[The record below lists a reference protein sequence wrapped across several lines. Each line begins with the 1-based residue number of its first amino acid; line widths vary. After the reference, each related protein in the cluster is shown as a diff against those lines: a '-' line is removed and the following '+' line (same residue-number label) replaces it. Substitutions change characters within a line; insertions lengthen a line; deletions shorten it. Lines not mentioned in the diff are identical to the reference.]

1 MKPSWIRVLGLVMF
15 CSCVLLSAGCAA
27 SGGKTRPQPND
38 NEVLRGIQEVH
49 MSFTHDFT
57 TAADAERCD
66 VLNEMLE
73 RVAHAK
79 FVSLGIAIADPK
91 KTEKQSLLST
101 CIFLDK
107 NASTVSFAVEYSV
120 FPDGKERRI
129 FRESCDQWN
138 RTDYAPGRHE
148 KQRLIEEAADS
159 LMADYN
165 RVLDEL
171 LRYVQRARAELK

>member
-1 MKPSWIRVLGLVMF
+1 MKRSWIWVLGLVMF
-15 CSCVLLSAGCAA
+15 CFCAWLSAGCAA
-27 SGGKTRPQPND
+27 SGGKTRPQATD
-38 NEVLRGIQEVH
+38 NEVLRGIKEVH
-49 MSFTHDFT
+49 MSFSHDFT
-57 TAADAERCD
+57 SAADAERCD

-79 FVSLGIAIADPK
+79 FTSLGISIAGTDK
-91 KTEKQSLLST
+91 IEKQSLLST

-107 NASTVSFAVEYSV
+107 NASTVSFVVEYSV
-120 FPDGKERRI
+120 FADGKGRKI

-138 RTDYAPGRHE
+138 RTDYTPGRHE

-159 LMADYN
+159 LMTDYN

-171 LRYVQRARAELK
+171 LRYVLNARAESQ